1 MEVGCKENPLLY
13 IFLEIRKGKEFI
25 IMKNL
30 FIRTPIMCLVFVL
43 LASITTMN
51 LNPVNAN
58 AEGFKIGIVDVSGV
72 FDKYNKRTDLDQGL
86 KDLEKEL
93 QDEINKKRKEMI
105 DLNEETQLLDL
116 GSETRRNNEDMLERK
131 NVELEGYAKFAQRQ
145 VIKGYKTLVE
155 QIYGEI
161 VKKVEEIGESE
172 GYDLIIKKQA
182 PELNSG
188 ELSDL
193 TVNIGIRTV
202 LYHSKA
208 VDITAIVTEHLN
220 SEYSKEN
227 EKK

>member
-1 MEVGCKENPLLY
+1 
-13 IFLEIRKGKEFI
+13 
-25 IMKNL
+25 MKNL
-30 FIRTPIMCLVFVL
+30 FTRTAVICLVFVL

-51 LNPVNAN
+51 LNPVTAN
-58 AEGFKIGIVDVSGV
+58 AEGFKIGIVDLDVV
-72 FDKYNKRTDLDQGL
+72 FEKYKKKEDLAQ
-86 KDLEKEL
+86 DLQNREKEFK
-93 QDEINKKRKEMI
+93 DEINKKRKEMI
-105 DLNEETQLLDL
+105 DLSEETQLLDL
-116 GSETRRNNEDMLERK
+116 GSETRRKNEDMLERK

-161 VKKVEEIGESE
+161 VKRVEEIGESE